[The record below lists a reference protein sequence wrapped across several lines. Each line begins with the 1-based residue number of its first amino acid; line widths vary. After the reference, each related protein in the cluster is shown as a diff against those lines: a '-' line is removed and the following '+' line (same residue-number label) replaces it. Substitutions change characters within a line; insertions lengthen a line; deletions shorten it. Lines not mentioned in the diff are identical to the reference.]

1 MKTLLRI
8 AMVIML
14 VGLLAPAILAQTSGT
29 VQLSGTASAAV
40 KLTSGGVA
48 TLTGNVGGGISAQ
61 SAADTAL
68 ATVVNFGE
76 VGPGN
81 TNAYACFTQ
90 PLFLRANA
98 ASTVSAAVTA
108 ESFPGSSNAVQKSDI
123 GIGFQNLAAGGA
135 NADISTTSIPA
146 AFNADPCGAT
156 KNGDGVPT
164 YSAALSSL
172 ATVAPGTAV
181 ITSTGPI
188 SLRGSFNSPSNEADV
203 DLKLAIAPQAYEAG
217 NFSATLTLTMTT
229 P

>member
-1 MKTLLRI
+1 
-8 AMVIML
+8 MVLTL

-29 VQLSGTASAAV
+29 VQISGTASAAV

-48 TLTGNVGGGISAQ
+48 TLTGNVGGGITAQ
-61 SAADTAL
+61 SAADAAL

-81 TNAYACFTQ
+81 TSSYVCFTQ

-135 NADISTTSIPA
+135 NADISTTTITA
-146 AFNADPCGAT
+146 AYNANPCAAT
-156 KNGDGVPT
+156 LNGDGIPT

-172 ATVAPGTAV
+172 STSTPGTAV
-181 ITSTGPI
+181 ISSTGPI
-188 SLRGSFNSPSNEADV
+188 SLRGNFNSPSNEADV
-203 DLKLAIAPQAYEAG
+203 DLLLAMVPQSYDAG
-217 NFSATLTLTMTT
+217 AFSATLTLTMTT